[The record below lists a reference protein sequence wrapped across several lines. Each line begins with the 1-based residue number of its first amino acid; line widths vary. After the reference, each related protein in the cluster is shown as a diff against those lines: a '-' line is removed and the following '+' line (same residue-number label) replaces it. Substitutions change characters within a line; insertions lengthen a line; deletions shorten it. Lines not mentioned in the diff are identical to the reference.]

1 MNVREALEHGCDAVA
16 VHVNVTSEYASE
28 MLQSLSDVLADSRR
42 YGLPVLAI
50 MYPRG
55 ETSDG
60 SDENYIAMRESEP
73 DGYTALIAHA
83 VRIAVDLGAAIV
95 KTHYTGSAASF
106 ARVVEAAGA
115 VPVLISGGPLAD
127 SESMLRTAAEAV
139 SAGAAGV
146 SFGRNVFSRNQPW
159 RMIRALKDVVLNGA
173 SPDEAQSRHTPQ

>member
-1 MNVREALEHGCDAVA
+1 M
-16 VHVNVTSEYASE
+16 
-28 MLQSLSDVLADSRR
+28 
-42 YGLPVLAI
+42 
-50 MYPRG
+50 
-55 ETSDG
+55 
-60 SDENYIAMRESEP
+60 
-73 DGYTALIAHA
+73 
-83 VRIAVDLGAAIV
+83 